1 MGGRKKARGRTNR
14 TTHKKAK
21 HEKAEEAADIR
32 ILSRFDAEIESRMEQ
47 HLKDAV
53 ELQKAQADQRGA
65 DQRGADRSEIES
77 YHDSSEEALA
87 GRLLRHP
94 GATHGATLTDRNAPG
109 ELLAD
114 KLIDFVEHASVA
126 IKLNAYS
133 WMENELGINVAR
145 RDWVN
150 VNTVELAAAAERGD
164 PKAQFSLVLM
174 SVTEGVGSPADRNR
188 WVDNALTN
196 GDPTSIEWSSITLWY
211 GLQGVSIILG
221 VHDETSPG
229 ARRQALDN
237 LQTAAECG
245 SATAQYIF
253 GMLKLWSGFKSSG
266 MFTFEMETSRSLDAW
281 RWIRK
286 AAKQGVVEAQSEL
299 GKMFG
304 YADIG
309 GIVHMRLARKYTRQA
324 SVQRHDEAT
333 RFMKQLRMCVL
344 CGADDARRT
353 CSLCREVRYCDST
366 CSRKHWYEGGVM
378 SREGG
383 AMSEEP
389 DPHMDVCRRTHVRGR
404 QPR

>member
-1 MGGRKKARGRTNR
+1 MRVYGLGFRVLGFRAYTNAERTPC
-14 TTHKKAK
+14 TAG
-21 HEKAEEAADIR
+21 EAVDIR
-32 ILSRFDAEIESRMEQ
+32 IEDLGPDRDGVTEFICAQHHAVIHYDKPNKKLTLHASGNDAESGTGIGNGNGSASSSVPSRVFLNGDPLVLGAVRELRTDDTVYIAGYVFRIQ
-47 HLKDAV
+47 THSDA
-53 ELQKAQADQRGA
+53 
-65 DQRGADRSEIES
+65 
-77 YHDSSEEALA
+77 
-87 GRLLRHP
+87 
-94 GATHGATLTDRNAPG
+94 NAPTRD
-109 ELLAD
+109 LLAD

-266 MFTFEMETSRSLDAW
+266 MFTFEMETS
-281 RWIRK
+281 
-286 AAKQGVVEAQSEL
+286 
-299 GKMFG
+299 
-304 YADIG
+304 
-309 GIVHMRLARKYTRQA
+309 
-324 SVQRHDEAT
+324 
-333 RFMKQLRMCVL
+333 
-344 CGADDARRT
+344 
-353 CSLCREVRYCDST
+353 
-366 CSRKHWYEGGVM
+366 
-378 SREGG
+378 
-383 AMSEEP
+383 
-389 DPHMDVCRRTHVRGR
+389 
-404 QPR
+404 